1 MLHYWDYALSI
12 QGFFQVGL
20 TRPPRRSQVGC
31 ALVQIWWCFRN
42 CCKTLSRIH
51 LEPWPEQELT
61 RTLCL
66 EMFFHTITQSPGW
79 YIPLWGLARR
89 NAALRI
95 DMSLSAA
102 WKAFLADSRMAKTF
116 LNRMACSSSPATT
129 ACVGRVSSPTMEPGT
144 LRPRPKTNVSGEKP
158 MRNPLA
164 FLAMVQRVRAYCIC
178 L

>member
-1 MLHYWDYALSI
+1 MCSGADLMMLPELLQNTVEDSSWTMTWAGTNQDPL
-12 QGFFQVGL
+12 
-20 TRPPRRSQVGC
+20 
-31 ALVQIWWCFRN
+31 FRDV
-42 CCKTLSRIH
+42 
-51 LEPWPEQELT
+51 
-61 RTLCL
+61 
-66 EMFFHTITQSPGW
+66 FHTITQSPGW

-102 WKAFLADSRMAKTF
+102 WKAFLADSRMAKTV